1 MKQENLK
8 DFQLTICSD
17 TYPASF
23 LAYQFSCGYLIPCSS
38 SQFTELH
45 VMYAITRWL
54 IEGWCLQFCSG
65 SPRAF
70 CGEENYG
77 LYHASKQHRLV
88 IWATPRLS
96 GVIVEYFIYP
106 KLKGE
111 YPPKGVDKLAALQHH
126 ICSKKLSSSWVCA
139 LLQGTITTSE
149 GSWCSL
155 ET

>member
-8 DFQLTICSD
+8 ELQLTICSD

-45 VMYAITRWL
+45 VI
-54 IEGWCLQFCSG
+54 
-65 SPRAF
+65 AF

-77 LYHASKQHRLV
+77 SYHASKQHRLV

-96 GVIVEYFIYP
+96 GVIVE
-106 KLKGE
+106 
-111 YPPKGVDKLAALQHH
+111 
-126 ICSKKLSSSWVCA
+126 
-139 LLQGTITTSE
+139 
-149 GSWCSL
+149 
-155 ET
+155 